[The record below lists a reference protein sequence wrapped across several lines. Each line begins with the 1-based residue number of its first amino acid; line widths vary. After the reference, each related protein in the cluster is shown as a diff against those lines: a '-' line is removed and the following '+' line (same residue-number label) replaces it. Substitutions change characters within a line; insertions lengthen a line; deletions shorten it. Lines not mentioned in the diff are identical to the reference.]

1 MKLRSK
7 GFTLIELMIV
17 ITIVAILA
25 AVLLPVFFG
34 TSNGSTSNGSTNE
47 VSVGWNGVTE
57 SRCIDGYK
65 FIVGEG
71 GQARQVMDE
80 YGHGV
85 RCERKSY

>member
-1 MKLRSK
+1 MKLQSK

-17 ITIVAILA
+17 IAIVAILA
-25 AVLLPVFFG
+25 AILLPVFFG
-34 TSNGSTSNGSTNE
+34 TSNGSANE

>member
-1 MKLRSK
+1 MRKLR

-17 ITIVAILA
+17 IAIVAILA
-25 AVLLPVFFG
+25 AILLPVFFG
-34 TSNGSTSNGSTNE
+34 TSNSSTNE

>member
-1 MKLRSK
+1 MKLPSK

-17 ITIVAILA
+17 IAIVAILA
-25 AVLLPVFFG
+25 AILLPVFFG
-34 TSNGSTSNGSTNE
+34 TSNGSTNE